1 MKALQGLN
9 VWNRACGLAIR
20 TCEALR
26 ECTDSTFRDAITRS
40 ALGIATLIADG
51 YERDSKHQF
60 ALYLRSAKG
69 TCSELRTQLYI
80 ATQLELL
87 AVPQATELMQETV
100 EVARLLKGLISWCDS
115 RSQAPDPKI
124 RYNTAERADL

>member
-1 MKALQGLN
+1 MKAVQGLS

-26 ECTDSTFRDAITRS
+26 DCSDNAFRDVMTRS
-40 ALGIATLIADG
+40 AIGIAAQIADG
-51 YERDSKHQF
+51 YERDSKHHF
-60 ALYLRSAKG
+60 AQYLRSAKG

-87 AVPQATELMQETV
+87 TVPRGTELMQETV
-100 EVARLLKGLISWCDS
+100 EVAHLLKGLIHWCEN
-115 RSQAPDPKI
+115 RNQAPDL
-124 RYNTAERADL
+124 RRRSDAAERADL